1 MTHPYKLLQGL
12 LQKASAPSTGV
23 VQSVAQPIAKVRTS
37 KGIAE
42 YATNGVAVAAGQR
55 VLLSTG
61 GIIGLMQ
68 AAPPDQIYDV

>member
-1 MTHPYKLLQGL
+1 MTHPFKLLQGL
-12 LQKASAPSTGV
+12 LQRAAPPSSGV
-23 VQSVAQPIAKVRTS
+23 VQSVAQPIAKVRT
-37 KGIAE
+37 KTGISE
-42 YATNGVAVAAGQR
+42 YATNGIAVAAGQR